1 MVVPD
6 LVAQCCVGISLLY
19 CVVLH
24 CVLLGHWLCTVLHLC
39 RAVLCLDTVAQVLV
53 ILYCVAS
60 RHELFLLG
68 KQLFLQGCPQNS
80 HIIP

>member
-1 MVVPD
+1 MLCWYFVII
-6 LVAQCCVGISLLY
+6 LC

-24 CVLLGHWLCTVLHLC
+24 CVPLGHWLCTVLHLC

-80 HIIP
+80 HITP

>member
-1 MVVPD
+1 M
-6 LVAQCCVGISLLY
+6 LVFY
-19 CVVLH
+19 Y
-24 CVLLGHWLCTVLHLC
+24 TVLCYVALC
-39 RAVLCLDTVAQVLV
+39 SVGTLALYYFTLCCAVLCLDTVAQVLV
-53 ILYCVAS
+53 ILYCVTL